1 MWALFVIVLYTGTT
15 VNIPVSGEITVRN
28 DLVFN
33 SEQSCVNAANL
44 IISASQTN
52 AAGRQHVTVMPACIP
67 YP

>member
-1 MWALFVIVLYTGTT
+1 MWALIVIVLYTGTT
-15 VNIPVSGEITVRN
+15 ASIPVSGEMSGRN

-33 SEQSCVNAANL
+33 SEGACVNAANL
-44 IISASQTN
+44 IISASQQT